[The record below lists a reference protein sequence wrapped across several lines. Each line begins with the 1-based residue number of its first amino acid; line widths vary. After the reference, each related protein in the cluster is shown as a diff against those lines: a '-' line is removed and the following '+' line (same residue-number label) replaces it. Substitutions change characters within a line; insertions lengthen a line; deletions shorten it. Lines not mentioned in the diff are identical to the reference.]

1 MAFGRGAAILA
12 NYNNNAIERF
22 RIDDRVVV
30 ITGGAGLLGRQHAE
44 AVIEGG
50 GVAVMFDISQPAIDS
65 AISKMKEKYGEDVKV
80 EGLVVDITSEQSIR
94 EAVDVLMMKYGHID
108 VLINNAANNPKVE
121 GNAKNMG
128 AIQFEN
134 FPLDMWM
141 NDIAVGL
148 TGSFLCA
155 KVMGAVMAKQMSGV
169 ILNISSDLGVIAP
182 DQRIYRKEGL
192 KDNEQSVKPVTYS
205 VIKHG
210 LIGLT
215 KYLATYY
222 AEKGVRSVALCP
234 SGVFN
239 GQNDEFLGKL
249 TNLIPMGRMANVD
262 EYKSTVLYLISDAS
276 SYMTG
281 STMIVDGGRT
291 CW

>member
-1 MAFGRGAAILA
+1 M
-12 NYNNNAIERF
+12 NAVEKFYIEDK
-22 RIDDRVVV
+22 IVV
-30 ITGGAGLLGRQHAE
+30 ITGGAGLLGRKHAE
-44 AVIEGG
+44 AVIEGKG
-50 GVAVMFDISQPAIDS
+50 IPVLIDISEPAISNAKDRM
-65 AISKMKEKYGEDVKV
+65 ADIYGMDCRI
-80 EGLVVDITSEQSIR
+80 EGYIADITKRDEIER
-94 EAVDVLMMKYGHID
+94 IADDLLKKHGHID

-121 GNAKNMG
+121 GSATNMK

-134 FPLDMWM
+134 FPMQIWLD
-141 NDIAVGL
+141 DIAVGL
-148 TGSFLCA
+148 TGAFTCSQVF
-155 KVMGAVMAKQMSGV
+155 GGIMAKQGSGV
-169 ILNISSDLGVIAP
+169 ILNISSDLGIIAP

-192 KDNEQSVKPVTYS
+192 AEDEQTVKPVTYS

-222 AEKGVRSVALCP
+222 AEKGVRANTLCP
-234 SGVFN
+234 AGVFN
-239 GQNDEFLGKL
+239 GHNEEFMAKL
-249 TNLIPMGRMANVD
+249 TNLIPMGRMADVE

-281 STMIVDGGRT
+281 STVIVDGGRT